1 MNSIVIRSAK
11 RRTVRRAW
19 NTPCWAIRLDDC
31 SLLGERILDLSPRG
45 VLLACDAPV
54 EPDKPVFISFRAP
67 GTDDL
72 WLNAEAEVARVV
84 NGLRLD
90 DPGYCLG
97 LRLTYFDALSRIR
110 LERRLRGLP
119 PPVPR
124 RRVRVDYADTVRRI
138 AFRPAPLCRPGI
150 RPPTALARRIRSGP
164 PAEARC

>member
-1 MNSIVIRSAK
+1 MSSIVIRSAQ
-11 RRTVRRAW
+11 RRSVRRALH
-19 NTPCWAIRLDDC
+19 TACWAVRLDDC
-31 SLLGERILDLSPRG
+31 SLLGEQILDLSPRG

-67 GTDDL
+67 GSDDL

-84 NGLRLD
+84 NGLRVT

-119 PPVPR
+119 PPIPR
-124 RRVRVDYADTVRRI
+124 RRMRADYADTIRRI
-138 AFRPAPLCRPGI
+138 AFRPTVSGRRGI
-150 RPPTALARRIRSGP
+150 RPYTALARRIQTGP
-164 PAEARC
+164 QPAVFC